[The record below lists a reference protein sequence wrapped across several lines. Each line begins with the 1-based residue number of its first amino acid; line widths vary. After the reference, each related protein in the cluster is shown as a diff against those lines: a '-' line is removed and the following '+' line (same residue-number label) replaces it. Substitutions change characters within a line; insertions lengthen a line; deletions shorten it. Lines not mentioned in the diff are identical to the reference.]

1 MNTQEYELYICS
13 KIIGARFYTLDIHSN
28 SARDEEGHG
37 SHTASI
43 AAGNKV
49 PGANFY
55 GLANGNAR
63 GGVPSARIATYRICG
78 PGGCTDDSILG
89 AFDDAIADG
98 VDIITISVSG
108 SPRPFN
114 FDSIAIGSFH
124 AMEKGILTVQS
135 AGNDGPFPS
144 TVGSVAPWLFSVAAS
159 STDRRIIDKVV
170 LGNGKTLI
178 VSISDFFF
186 FLLWSIE
193 CRHNCVVGS

>member
-1 MNTQEYELYICS
+1 MYLNTQEYELYICS

-63 GGVPSARIATYRICG
+63 GGVPSAGIATYRICG

-98 VDIITISVSG
+98 VDSS
-108 SPRPFN
+108 
-114 FDSIAIGSFH
+114 AIGSFH

-186 FLLWSIE
+186 SSLV
-193 CRHNCVVGS
+193 N

>member
-63 GGVPSARIATYRICG
+63 GGVPSAGIATYRICG
-78 PGGCTDDSILG
+78 PEGCTDDSILG
-89 AFDDAIADG
+89 AFDDAIVDG

-135 AGNDGPFPS
+135 AGNDGPYPS

-186 FLLWSIE
+186 SSLV
-193 CRHNCVVGS
+193 N